1 MTQDDWLSGVINEL
15 RREVPVRPAAR
26 ARLDAAVRAA
36 SPPRRGGAGRWLV
49 EARSWRLSPLAG
61 LAAAAAIGAIGFGLG
76 TLRREGPP
84 PPTSVA
90 PAAAMPA
97 GFSGPTEIVRFVV
110 DAPEARSV
118 ALVGDFNGWDP
129 AATPLQR
136 VGGRWMVA
144 LPLPRGRHV
153 YGFVVDGSNWVP
165 DPAAPRDPGDDF
177 GGTNSVV
184 FVGGAS

>member
-1 MTQDDWLSGVINEL
+1 MRDEDWLTGVVDEL
-15 RREVPVRPAAR
+15 RHEVTVRPEAR

-36 SPPRRGGAGRWLV
+36 PRPRRGGPGLWLI
-49 EARSWRLSPLAG
+49 EPRTWRLSPLVG

-76 TLRREGPP
+76 TLRQEAAPGRPA
-84 PPTSVA
+84 A
-90 PAAAMPA
+90 PAAAIPA
-97 GFSGPTEIVRFVV
+97 AFSGPTEIVRFTV
-110 DAPEARSV
+110 DAPDARSV

-153 YGFVVDGSNWVP
+153 YGFVVDGASWIP